1 MFVLEAIRRIQ
12 EQKGNGYSANV
23 NDGSMKTLI
32 MMTTIQ
38 VTYSVHLV
46 DFPHT
51 TFHTSISFVLCIRF
65 SRNSIGKRVIIMK
78 NTVLGSI

>member
-23 NDGSMKTLI
+23 NDGSMQTSLI
-32 MMTTIQ
+32 IMTAIQ
-38 VTYSVHLV
+38 VTHSVHLV

-51 TFHTSISFVLCIRF
+51 IFHTSISFVL
-65 SRNSIGKRVIIMK
+65 
-78 NTVLGSI
+78 

>member
-1 MFVLEAIRRIQ
+1 MFVLEAIGSIQ

-23 NDGSMKTLI
+23 NDGSMKT
-32 MMTTIQ
+32 MMTPIQ
-38 VTYSVHLV
+38 VMHSVHLV

-65 SRNSIGKRVIIMK
+65 SIGK
-78 NTVLGSI
+78 GSL

>member
-23 NDGSMKTLI
+23 NDGSMKTML
-32 MMTTIQ
+32 TPIQ
-38 VTYSVHLV
+38 VMHSVHLV

-65 SRNSIGKRVIIMK
+65 SRNSIGK
-78 NTVLGSI
+78 GSL

>member
-23 NDGSMKTLI
+23 NDESMKT
-32 MMTTIQ
+32 MMTPIQ
-38 VTYSVHLV
+38 VMHSVHLF

-51 TFHTSISFVLCIRF
+51 TFHTSISFELCIRF
-65 SRNSIGKRVIIMK
+65 S
-78 NTVLGSI
+78 

>member
-23 NDGSMKTLI
+23 NDGSMKA
-32 MMTTIQ
+32 MMTPIQ
-38 VTYSVHLV
+38 VMHSVHLV

-51 TFHTSISFVLCIRF
+51 TFHTSVSFVLCIRF
-65 SRNSIGKRVIIMK
+65 LRNSIAK
-78 NTVLGSI
+78 GSL

>member
-23 NDGSMKTLI
+23 KVGSMKTVLI
-32 MMTTIQ
+32 MMTPIQ
-38 VTYSVHLV
+38 VTYSVHFV

-65 SRNSIGKRVIIMK
+65 SIGK
-78 NTVLGSI
+78 GSL